1 MNKKATSRSTLQAF
15 LYLLPM
21 LIFISV
27 FTVYPI
33 IKSIMMS
40 FYDNYN
46 LFTGDIGGYS
56 LSNYQTLFSD
66 PAFYTA
72 LKNTFI
78 YVAGVVPLSIAI
90 SLGIALMLYRIPF
103 LKGLFRTVYFLPYVT
118 STVAISIVW
127 SWLYH
132 SRYGL
137 FNYFLNLVGIESI
150 DWLLNPKYA
159 LLSVIIM
166 AIWKSL
172 GFNILLLLVGLGN
185 INDNYY
191 KAAKIDGAGAW
202 QRFWHITLPM
212 LRPTLFLLSTIGVI
226 NSFKVFD
233 QVFALF
239 NGRPG
244 PANSAT
250 TVVYYLFYQFY
261 QRFDYGL
268 AAASGVALF
277 GIILFFT
284 FIQFLGNQYLNK
296 RSDAS

>member
-1 MNKKATSRSTLQAF
+1 MNKKATGKSTMQAF

-21 LIFISV
+21 LFFISI

-33 IKSIMMS
+33 IKSIIMS

-46 LFTGDIGGYS
+46 LFTGTIDGYS
-56 LSNYQTLFSD
+56 LSNYQRLVND
-66 PAFYTA
+66 PNFYVA
-72 LKNTFI
+72 MKNTFI
-78 YVAGVVPLSIAI
+78 YVLGVVPLSITI
-90 SLGIALMLYRIPF
+90 SLAIALMLYNIPF
-103 LKGLFRTVYFLPYVT
+103 LKGMFRTVYFLPYVT

-137 FNYFLNLVGIESI
+137 FNYFLNLIGIGSI

-159 LLSVIIM
+159 LPSVIIM
-166 AIWKSL
+166 SIWKSL

-185 INDNYY
+185 INENYY
-191 KAAKIDGAGAW
+191 KAAKIDGAGMW

-250 TVVYYLFYQFY
+250 TMVYYLFYQFY

-284 FIQFLGNQYLNK
+284 LIQFIGNRYLNK
-296 RSDAS
+296 RSDA